1 MLPLDTTELISLIVL
16 TLLRLGVPVLL
27 LVLLSAMTRRIQTLQ
42 P

>member
-27 LVLLSAMTRRIQTLQ
+27 LVLLSAMARRIQTLQ